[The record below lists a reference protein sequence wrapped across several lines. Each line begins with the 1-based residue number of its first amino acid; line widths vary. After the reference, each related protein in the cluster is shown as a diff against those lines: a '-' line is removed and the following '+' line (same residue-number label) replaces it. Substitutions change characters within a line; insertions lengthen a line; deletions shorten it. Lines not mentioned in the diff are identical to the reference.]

1 MKEALFVKRNA
12 QKWKD
17 FEQKQPQNTDELAE
31 KYIEL
36 TDDLAYSK
44 TFYPNSSTT
53 KYLNGITSGFHQS
66 IYKNKKESKSRI
78 VTFWK
83 TELPLLFYQYRKQ
96 LLYSFLFFIVA
107 VVIGAASA
115 KFDDNFVRL
124 VMGDGYINMTNEN
137 IAKGD
142 PFAVYKQAGEMEMFV
157 QIALNN
163 IRVAF
168 YTFIAGIIFSFGTV
182 IVLFR
187 NGIMLGS
194 FQYFFFSKGLGW
206 ASVLTIWLHGTLEI
220 SSIVIAGAAG
230 LILGNSILFPGTLP
244 RKTSILMGSKNSIKI
259 AIGLVPLFLIA
270 AFIEG
275 FITRHTAMPIY
286 LSLSVLIISALFII
300 WYTIIQ
306 PKKIYFKANNGTTKN

>member
-31 KYIEL
+31 KFIEL

-44 TFYPNSSTT
+44 TFYPNSATT
-53 KYLNGITSGFHQS
+53 KYLNGLTSGFHQS
-66 IYKNKKESKSRI
+66 IYKNKKESKNRF

-83 TELPLLFYQYRKQ
+83 TELPLLFYHYRKQ
-96 LLYSFLFFIVA
+96 LFYSFLFFIVA
-107 VVIGAASA
+107 VIIGAASA

-124 VMGDGYINMTNEN
+124 VLGDGYINMTNEN

-142 PFAVYKQAGEMEMFV
+142 PFAVYKQAGEFEMFFY
-157 QIALNN
+157 IAMNN
-163 IRVAF
+163 IKVAF

-182 IVLFR
+182 IVLFK

-230 LILGNSILFPGTLP
+230 LVLGNSILFPGTLP
-244 RKTSILMGSKNSIKI
+244 RKTSILIAAKNAVKI
-259 AIGLVPLFLIA
+259 AIGLVPLFLVA

-286 LSLSVLIISALFII
+286 LSLSILIISALFII

-306 PKKIYFKANNGTTKN
+306 PRTIYFKTKNGTT

>member
-206 ASVLTIWLHGTLEI
+206 ASILTIWLHGTLEI

-244 RKTSILMGSKNSIKI
+244 RKTSILMASKNSIKI

-306 PKKIYFKANNGTTKN
+306 PRKIYFKANNGTTKN